1 MNACCLSLAVL
12 REGLAADT
20 TSKLAVED
28 KVLLLQIRIL
38 FGACIKTNLRQA
50 IAGKASLAVSHGRP
64 SATTNLGG
72 GTGHTAKMASFARER
87 TNSRNSAGAT

>member
-1 MNACCLSLAVL
+1 
-12 REGLAADT
+12 
-20 TSKLAVED
+20 
-28 KVLLLQIRIL
+28 
-38 FGACIKTNLRQA
+38 
-50 IAGKASLAVSHGRP
+50 LAVSHGRP